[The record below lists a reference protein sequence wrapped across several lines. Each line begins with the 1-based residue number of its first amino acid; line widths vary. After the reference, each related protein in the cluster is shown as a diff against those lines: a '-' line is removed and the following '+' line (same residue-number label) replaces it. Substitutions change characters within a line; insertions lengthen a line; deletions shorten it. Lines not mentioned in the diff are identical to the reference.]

1 MTKDDGFFDP
11 VIIWRRWDDRAR
23 MIREEIVRRRKI
35 KAEPAT
41 VAAEDAG
48 RPTSLVKWVA
58 GMIAAIVAG
67 LMVLWA
73 LRQFDLS

>member
-35 KAEPAT
+35 KAEPVG
-41 VAAEDAG
+41 VAAEVVG
-48 RPTSLVKWVA
+48 RPSRLVKWVA
-58 GMIAAIVAG
+58 GRHCQSQSA
-67 LMVLWA
+67 
-73 LRQFDLS
+73 